1 MNIRSDPLTS
11 PKYRIGEPV
20 RRTEDPTLLRGEG
33 RYTDDLNE
41 PEQAYAHMVRSPHAH
56 GVLRGVNAEAARK
69 MPGVLAVY
77 TGADLAACGPHKC
90 MLDFKQRDGSP
101 MKRPIRRSL
110 ASDKV
115 RFVGDPVAC
124 VVADSA
130 VQAKD
135 AAEAVEID
143 IEPLPAVALA
153 SAAAEPDA
161 PQLYDDVPGTV
172 AYSSSTHRTK
182 STMNGEIA
190 TRKSSGSAMARL
202 ALRAGSGGRR

>member
-1 MNIRSDPLTS
+1 T
-11 PKYRIGEPV
+11 
-20 RRTEDPTLLRGEG
+20 RTG
-33 RYTDDLNE
+33 
-41 PEQAYAHMVRSPHAH
+41 QAQPHVVRSRHAN
-56 GVLRGVNAEAARK
+56 GVLRGVTAEAARK

-77 TGADLAACGPHKC
+77 TAADLAAYGPHKC

-124 VVADSA
+124 VVANSA

-135 AAEAVEID
+135 AAEAVELD

-153 SAAAEPDA
+153 GEAAKP
-161 PQLYDDVPGTV
+161 
-172 AYSSSTHRTK
+172 
-182 STMNGEIA
+182 
-190 TRKSSGSAMARL
+190 
-202 ALRAGSGGRR
+202 